1 MKMGC
6 TTSPT
11 NFAQMSTIKEN
22 IWKKRGNFSS
32 TEIQELALP
41 TNTTDAFAE
50 ILLQRNISTAE
61 QAKTFLRPEINQ
73 LLDPFGLKDM
83 DKAIARLVSAKEKNE
98 KVLVYGDYDVD
109 GTTAVA
115 VFYSFLKHVG
125 VECDFYIPDR
135 YKEGYGFSDA
145 GVEFAH
151 ENKFNLIITLD
162 CGIKD
167 GPRIEQCNE
176 YGIDVIV
183 CDHHTPEVLP
193 PAFAVVNPKRK
204 DCTYE
209 NKGLCGCAVGFK
221 VICAWFIHHNEPLD
235 FAYSFLDLVAVA
247 TGADIV
253 PVTSENRVLLH
264 FGLKEINTHFRP
276 GIAELLTNAKY
287 NGKNLKVVDLVFLI
301 APRINAAGR
310 IFSGKRA
317 VEVLIAENS
326 EDAKIVAAEIEKNN
340 RERKGLDRNITV
352 EALDIVESD
361 SFYRDSFT
369 TVVKKEG
376 WHKGVVGIVASRIIE
391 SHYKPTIVLTEE
403 DGILSGSVRSIEGVD
418 VYDMLAACEEHLI
431 QFGGHSMAAGLK
443 LKSENFFAFRE
454 AFDKV
459 VREFTNNTRIER
471 CHLYDTEIQFDQI
484 TFALYESLQPLEP
497 HGPENMRPVFLSKN
511 ISNARFT
518 KLVGAHADHLQL
530 HVKQAGNISEM
541 KGIAFKMKD
550 WVFPI
555 IEEKEIDLLFQL
567 NENVWNGQSSIQLE
581 VMDIRLSS

>member
-1 MKMGC
+1 MI
-6 TTSPT
+6 TP
-11 NFAQMSTIKEN
+11 KEN
-22 IWKKRGNFSS
+22 IWKKRGQFSN
-32 TEIQELALP
+32 ENIAELALKS
-41 TNTTDAFAE
+41 NTSEAFAE
-50 ILLQRNISTAE
+50 ILMQRNNRTADE
-61 QAKTFLRPEINQ
+61 ARSFLRPEINQ
-73 LLDPFGLKDM
+73 LLNPFGLKDM
-83 DKAIARLVSAKEKNE
+83 DKAIARLVFARKKNE
-98 KVLVYGDYDVD
+98 KILVYGDYDVD

-125 VECDFYIPDR
+125 FDCDFYIPDR

-151 ENKFNLIITLD
+151 ENNFSLIVTLD

-183 CDHHTPEVLP
+183 CDHHTPEILP
-193 PAFAVVNPKRK
+193 PAFAIVNPKRK

-221 VICAWFIHHNEPLD
+221 VMCAWFIHHNEPLD
-235 FAYSFLDLVAVA
+235 FAYSFLDLVAIA

-287 NGKNLKVVDLVFLI
+287 SGKILKVVDLVFLI

-317 VEVLIAENS
+317 VEVLLTKNA
-326 EDAKIVAAEIEKNN
+326 EDAKSVAAEIEKYNQ
-340 RERKGLDRNITV
+340 ERKGLDRNITQ
-352 EALDIVESD
+352 EALDIIERD
-361 SFYRDSFT
+361 SFYENSFT
-369 TVVKKEG
+369 TVVKKQS
-376 WHKGVVGIVASRIIE
+376 WHKGVVGIVASRLIE
-391 SHYKPTIVLTEE
+391 SYYKPTIVLVE
-403 DGILSGSVRSIEGVD
+403 DEGILSGSVRSIDGVD
-418 VYDMLAACEEHLI
+418 VYEMLSLCEEHLI

-443 LKSENFFAFRE
+443 LKSENFLAFRE
-454 AFDKV
+454 AFDKA
-459 VREFTNNTRIER
+459 VRTFTNNVRLER
-471 CHLYDTEIQFDQI
+471 CHLYDTEIQFDEI
-484 TFALYESLQPLEP
+484 SFKLYESLQPLEP

-511 ISNARFT
+511 IKNARFT

-530 HVKQAGNISEM
+530 HVKQAGNVSEM
-541 KGIAFKMKD
+541 KGIAFKMAD

-555 IEEKEIDLLFQL
+555 LEGKEIDLLFQL

-581 VMDIRLSS
+581 VLDIRLSA

>member
-1 MKMGC
+1 
-6 TTSPT
+6 
-11 NFAQMSTIKEN
+11 
-22 IWKKRGNFSS
+22 
-32 TEIQELALP
+32 
-41 TNTTDAFAE
+41 
-50 ILLQRNISTAE
+50 
-61 QAKTFLRPEINQ
+61 
-73 LLDPFGLKDM
+73 
-83 DKAIARLVSAKEKNE
+83 LVSAKEKNE

-125 VECDFYIPDR
+125 FACDFYIPDR
-135 YKEGYGFSDA
+135 YKEGYGFSEA
-145 GVEFAH
+145 GVAFAH
-151 ENKFNLIITLD
+151 ENNFSLIVTLD

-167 GPRIEQCNE
+167 GPRIEQCNAH
-176 YGIDVIV
+176 GIDVIV
-183 CDHHTPEVLP
+183 CDHHTPEALP
-193 PAFAVVNPKRK
+193 PAFAIVNPKRK

-221 VICAWFIHHNEPLD
+221 VICAWFIHHKESLD

-276 GIAELLTNAKY
+276 GIAELLTNAKHS
-287 NGKNLKVVDLVFLI
+287 GKILKVVDLVFLI

-317 VEVLIAENS
+317 VEVLLSNNA
-326 EDAKIVAAEIEKNN
+326 EDAKSVAAEIEKYNQ
-340 RERKGLDRNITV
+340 ERKGLDREITQ
-352 EALDIVESD
+352 EALDIVERD
-361 SFYRDSFT
+361 SFYENSFT
-369 TVVKKEG
+369 TVVMKQG
-376 WHKGVVGIVASRIIE
+376 WHKGVVGIVASRLIE
-391 SHYKPTIVLTEE
+391 SYYKPTIVLVE
-403 DGILSGSVRSIEGVD
+403 DDGMLSGSVRSIEGID
-418 VYDMLAACEEHLI
+418 VYEMLSHCEEHLI

-443 LKSENFFAFRE
+443 LKSENFLAFRE

-459 VREFTNNTRIER
+459 VREFTNNVRIER

-484 TFALYESLQPLEP
+484 DFKLYESLQPLEP

-511 ISNARFT
+511 IKNARFT
-518 KLVGAHADHLQL
+518 KLVGAQADHLQL

-555 IEEKEIDLLFQL
+555 VEGKEIDLLFQL

-581 VMDIRLSS
+581 VLDIRLSS

>member
-1 MKMGC
+1 
-6 TTSPT
+6 
-11 NFAQMSTIKEN
+11 MSTPKEN
-22 IWKKRGNFSS
+22 TWKKREQFSQDLIS
-32 TEIQELALP
+32 EMAVKSNISE
-41 TNTTDAFAE
+41 AFAE
-50 ILLQRNISTAE
+50 ILLSRKVKTAN
-61 QAKTFLRPEINQ
+61 QVQTFLNPLINQ

-98 KVLVYGDYDVD
+98 KILVYGDYDVD

-125 VECDFYIPDR
+125 FDCDFYIPDR
-135 YKEGYGFSDA
+135 YKEGYGFSEA
-145 GVEFAH
+145 GVAFAH
-151 ENKFNLIITLD
+151 ENNFSLIVTLD

-167 GPRIEQCNE
+167 GPRIEQCNAL
-176 YGIDVIV
+176 GIDVIV

-193 PAFAVVNPKRK
+193 PAFAIVNPKRK

-221 VICAWFIHHNEPLD
+221 VMCAWFIHHNESLD

-276 GIAELLTNAKY
+276 GIAELLTNAKHS
-287 NGKNLKVVDLVFLI
+287 GKVLKVVDLVFLI

-317 VEVLIAENS
+317 VEVLLTNNA
-326 EDAKIVAAEIEKNN
+326 EDAKSVAAEIEKYNQ
-340 RERKGLDRNITV
+340 ERKGLDRNITQ
-352 EALDIVESD
+352 EALDIIERD
-361 SFYRDSFT
+361 SFYQDSFT
-369 TVVKKEG
+369 TVVKKQG
-376 WHKGVVGIVASRIIE
+376 WHKGVVGIVASRLIE
-391 SHYKPTIVLTEE
+391 THYKPTIVLVED
-403 DGILSGSVRSIEGVD
+403 DGILSGSVRSIEGID
-418 VYDMLAACEEHLI
+418 VYEMLSLCEDHLI

-443 LKSENFFAFRE
+443 LKSENFEDFRS
-454 AFDKV
+454 AFDEV
-459 VREFTNNTRIER
+459 VRNFTNNIRIER
-471 CHLYDTEIQFDQI
+471 CHLYDTEIQFDDI
-484 TFALYESLQPLEP
+484 SFALYQSLQPLEP
-497 HGPENMRPVFLSKN
+497 HGPENLRPVFLSKN
-511 ISNARFT
+511 VKNARFT

-530 HVKQAGNISEM
+530 HVKQAGNVSEM
-541 KGIAFKMKD
+541 KGIAFKMAD

-555 IEEKEIDLLFQL
+555 IEGKEIDLLFQL

-581 VMDIRLSS
+581 VLDIRLSR

>member
-1 MKMGC
+1 
-6 TTSPT
+6 
-11 NFAQMSTIKEN
+11 MSTPKEN
-22 IWKKRGNFSS
+22 NWKKREQFSHE
-32 TEIQELALP
+32 EIAELAVKS
-41 TNTTDAFAE
+41 NISGAFAE
-50 ILLQRNISTAE
+50 ILLSRKISTPE
-61 QAKTFLRPEINQ
+61 QARTFLNPEINQ

-83 DKAIARLVSAKEKNE
+83 DKAISRLISAKEKNE

-125 VECDFYIPDR
+125 FNCDFYIPDR
-135 YKEGYGFSDA
+135 YKEGYGFSEA
-145 GVEFAH
+145 GVVFAH
-151 ENKFNLIITLD
+151 ENNFSLIVTLD

-167 GPRIEQCNE
+167 GPRIEQCNAH
-176 YGIDVIV
+176 GIDVIV
-183 CDHHTPEVLP
+183 CDHHTPEALP
-193 PAFAVVNPKRK
+193 PAFAIVNPKRK

-221 VICAWFIHHNEPLD
+221 VMCAWFIHHNESLD

-276 GIAELLTNAKY
+276 GIAELLTNAKHS
-287 NGKNLKVVDLVFLI
+287 GKVLKVVDLVFLI

-317 VEVLIAENS
+317 VEVLLTSNA
-326 EDAKIVAAEIEKNN
+326 EDAKSVAAEIEKYNQ
-340 RERKGLDRNITV
+340 ERKGLDRNITQ
-352 EALDIVESD
+352 EALDIIERD
-361 SFYRDSFT
+361 SFYQDSFT

-376 WHKGVVGIVASRIIE
+376 WHKGVVGIVASRLIE
-391 SHYKPTIVLTEE
+391 TYYKPTIVLVED
-403 DGILSGSVRSIEGVD
+403 DGILSGSVRSIEGID
-418 VYDMLAACEEHLI
+418 VYEMLSLCEEHLI

-443 LKSENFFAFRE
+443 LKSENFEAFRS
-454 AFDKV
+454 AFDQV
-459 VREFTNNTRIER
+459 VRNFTNNTRIER
-471 CHLYDTEIQFDQI
+471 CHLYDTEIQFDEI
-484 TFALYESLQPLEP
+484 SFSLYESLQPLEP
-497 HGPENMRPVFLSKN
+497 HGPENLRPVFLSKN
-511 ISNARFT
+511 VKNARFT

-530 HVKQAGNISEM
+530 HVKQAGNVSEM
-541 KGIAFKMKD
+541 KGIAFKMAD

-555 IEEKEIDLLFQL
+555 LEGKEIDLLFQL

-581 VMDIRLSS
+581 VLDIRLSNL

>member
-1 MKMGC
+1 
-6 TTSPT
+6 
-11 NFAQMSTIKEN
+11 MSTLKEN

-32 TEIQELALP
+32 IEIKELAQKAS
-41 TNTTDAFAE
+41 TTEAFAE
-50 ILLQRNISTAE
+50 ILLQRNVLTAE
-61 QAKTFLRPEINQ
+61 QAKTFLHPEINQ

-115 VFYSFLKHVG
+115 VFYSFLKHEG
-125 VECDFYIPDR
+125 FECDFYIPDR
-135 YKEGYGFSDA
+135 YKEGYGFSTA

-151 ENKFNLIITLD
+151 ENNFSLIVTLD

-183 CDHHTPEVLP
+183 CDHHTPEILP
-193 PAFAVVNPKRK
+193 PAFAVVNPKRT

-253 PVTSENRVLLH
+253 PVTPENRVLLH

-276 GIAELLTNAKY
+276 GIAELLNNAKHS
-287 NGKNLKVVDLVFLI
+287 GKVLKVVDLVFLL

-317 VEVLIAENS
+317 VEVLVAQNS
-326 EDAKIVAAEIEKNN
+326 EDAKVVAAEIEKNN
-340 RERKGLDRNITV
+340 YERKGLDRNITQ
-352 EALDIVESD
+352 EALDIIAVD
-361 SFYRDSFT
+361 PFYENSFT
-369 TVVKKEG
+369 TVVRKEG

-391 SHYKPTIVLTEE
+391 SYYKPTIVLVE
-403 DGILSGSVRSIEGVD
+403 DEGILSGSVRSIEGID
-418 VYDMLAACEEHLI
+418 VYDMLSACEEHLI

-443 LKSENFFAFRE
+443 LKSENFLAFRE

-459 VREFTNNTRIER
+459 VRKFTNDIRIER
-471 CHLYDTEIQFDQI
+471 CHFYDTEIQFDQI

-497 HGPENMRPVFLSKN
+497 HGPENLRPVFLSKN
-511 ISNARFT
+511 IKNARFT
-518 KLVGAHADHLQL
+518 KLVGAHAEHLQL
-530 HVKQAGNISEM
+530 HVKQAGNMAEM
-541 KGIAFKMKD
+541 TGIAFKMKD

-555 IEEKEIDLLFQL
+555 LEGKEIDLLFQL

-581 VMDIRLSS
+581 VLDIRLSA

>member
-1 MKMGC
+1 
-6 TTSPT
+6 
-11 NFAQMSTIKEN
+11 MSTPKEN
-22 IWKKRGNFSS
+22 NWKKREQFSS
-32 TEIQELALP
+32 NEIAELAVKS
-41 TNTTDAFAE
+41 NISAAFAE
-50 ILLQRNISTAE
+50 ILLSRKISTPE
-61 QAKTFLRPEINQ
+61 QARTFLNPEINQ

-83 DKAIARLVSAKEKNE
+83 DKAISRLIAAKEKNE

-115 VFYSFLKHVG
+115 VFYSFLKHIG
-125 VECDFYIPDR
+125 FDCDFYIPDR
-135 YKEGYGFSDA
+135 YTEGYGFSDA
-145 GVEFAH
+145 GVVFAH
-151 ENKFNLIITLD
+151 ENNFSLIVTLD

-167 GPRIEQCNE
+167 GPRIEQCNS

-193 PAFAVVNPKRK
+193 PAFAIVNPKRK

-221 VICAWFIHHNEPLD
+221 VMCAWFIHHNDSLD

-276 GIAELLTNAKY
+276 GIAELLANAKHS
-287 NGKNLKVVDLVFLI
+287 GKVLKVVDLVFLI

-317 VEVLIAENS
+317 VEVLLTNNA
-326 EDAKIVAAEIEKNN
+326 EDAKSVAAEIEKYNQ
-340 RERKGLDRNITV
+340 ERKGLDRNITQ
-352 EALDIVESD
+352 EALDIIERD
-361 SFYRDSFT
+361 AFYQDSFT
-369 TVVKKEG
+369 TVVKKQG
-376 WHKGVVGIVASRIIE
+376 WHKGVVGIVASRLIE
-391 SHYKPTIVLTEE
+391 SYYKPTIVLVE
-403 DGILSGSVRSIEGVD
+403 DEGILSGSVRSIDGID
-418 VYDMLAACEEHLI
+418 VYEMLSLCEEHLI

-443 LKSENFFAFRE
+443 LKLENFEAFRE
-454 AFDKV
+454 AFDQV
-459 VREFTNNTRIER
+459 VRNFTNNTRIER
-471 CHLYDTEIQFDQI
+471 CHLYDTEIQFDEI
-484 TFALYESLQPLEP
+484 SFSLYESLQPLEP
-497 HGPENMRPVFLSKN
+497 HGPGNLRPVFLSKN
-511 ISNARFT
+511 VKNARFT

-530 HVKQAGNISEM
+530 HVKQAGNVSEM
-541 KGIAFKMKD
+541 KGIAFKMAD

-555 IEEKEIDLLFQL
+555 LEGKEIDLLFQL

-581 VMDIRLSS
+581 VLDIRLSR

>member
-1 MKMGC
+1 
-6 TTSPT
+6 
-11 NFAQMSTIKEN
+11 MSTPKEN
-22 IWKKRGNFSS
+22 NWKKREQFP
-32 TEIQELALP
+32 QELISELAVKS
-41 TNTTDAFAE
+41 NISEAFAE
-50 ILLQRNISTAE
+50 ILLSRKVRTAD
-61 QAKTFLRPEINQ
+61 QVQTFLNPEINQ
-73 LLDPFGLKDM
+73 LLDPFGLTDM
-83 DKAIARLVSAKEKNE
+83 DKAITRLVSAKEKNE
-98 KVLVYGDYDVD
+98 KILVYGDYDVD

-125 VECDFYIPDR
+125 FDCDFYIPDR

-151 ENKFNLIITLD
+151 ENNFSLIVTLD

-167 GPRIEQCNE
+167 GPRIEKCNE

-183 CDHHTPEVLP
+183 CDHHTPEILP

-221 VICAWFIHHNEPLD
+221 VMCAWFIHHNEPLD

-253 PVTSENRVLLH
+253 PVTAENRVLLH

-276 GIAELLTNAKY
+276 GIAELLTNAKHS
-287 NGKNLKVVDLVFLI
+287 GKILKVVDLVFLI

-317 VEVLIAENS
+317 VEVLLANNK
-326 EDAKIVAAEIEKNN
+326 EDAMTVAAEIEKNN
-340 RERKGLDRNITV
+340 QERKGLDRNITQ
-352 EALDIVESD
+352 EALDIIESD
-361 SFYRDSFT
+361 SFYEDSFT

-376 WHKGVVGIVASRIIE
+376 WHKGVVGIVASRLIE
-391 SHYKPTIVLTEE
+391 NYYKPTIVLVED

-418 VYDMLAACEEHLI
+418 VYDMLSACSEHLI

-443 LKSENFFAFRE
+443 LKSENFLVFRE
-454 AFDKV
+454 AFDKA
-459 VREFTNNTRIER
+459 VREFTNNIRIER

-484 TFALYESLQPLEP
+484 SPSLYDSLQPLEP

-511 ISNARFT
+511 IKNARFT

-530 HVKQAGNISEM
+530 HVKQAGNIAEM

-555 IEEKEIDLLFQL
+555 LEGKEIDLLFQL

-581 VMDIRLSS
+581 VLDIRLSA

>member
-1 MKMGC
+1 
-6 TTSPT
+6 
-11 NFAQMSTIKEN
+11 MSTPKEN
-22 IWKKRGNFSS
+22 TWKKRGNFSH
-32 TEIQELALP
+32 TEITELAQQAK
-41 TNTTDAFAE
+41 TTEAFAE
-50 ILLQRNISTAE
+50 ILLQRNIQTAE
-61 QAKTFLRPEINQ
+61 HAKSFLRPEINQ

-83 DKAIARLVSAKEKNE
+83 DKAISRLVSAKEKSE
-98 KVLVYGDYDVD
+98 KILVYGDYDVD

-115 VFYSFLKHVG
+115 VFSSFLKHEG
-125 VECDFYIPDR
+125 FECDFYIPDR

-151 ENKFNLIITLD
+151 ENKFNLIVTLD

-167 GPRIEQCNE
+167 GPRIEKCNE

-183 CDHHTPEVLP
+183 CDHHTPEILP

-221 VICAWFIHHNEPLD
+221 VMCAWFIHHNEPLD

-253 PVTSENRVLLH
+253 PVTAENRVLLH

-276 GIAELLTNAKY
+276 GIAELLTNAKHS
-287 NGKNLKVVDLVFLI
+287 GKILKVVDLVFLI

-317 VEVLIAENS
+317 VEVLLANNK
-326 EDAKIVAAEIEKNN
+326 EDAKSVAAEIEKNN
-340 RERKGLDRNITV
+340 QERKGLDRNITQ
-352 EALDIVESD
+352 EALDIIESD
-361 SFYRDSFT
+361 SFYADSFT

-391 SHYKPTIVLTEE
+391 SHYKPAIVLVEE

-418 VYDMLAACEEHLI
+418 VYDMLSVCSEHLI

-443 LKSENFFAFRE
+443 LKSENFLAFRE
-454 AFDKV
+454 AFDQA
-459 VREFTNNTRIER
+459 VRSFTNNVRIER
-471 CHLYDTEIQFDQI
+471 FHFYDTEIQFDQI
-484 TFALYESLQPLEP
+484 TFPLYESLQPLEP
-497 HGPENMRPVFLSKN
+497 HGPDNLRPVFLSKN
-511 ISNARFT
+511 IKNARFT

-530 HVKQAGNISEM
+530 HVKQAGNVSEM
-541 KGIAFKMKD
+541 KGIAFKMAD

-555 IEEKEIDLLFQL
+555 LDGKEIDLLFQL

-581 VMDIRLSS
+581 VLDIRLSTL

>member
-1 MKMGC
+1 
-6 TTSPT
+6 
-11 NFAQMSTIKEN
+11 MSTPKEN
-22 IWKKRGNFSS
+22 NWKKREQFS
-32 TEIQELALP
+32 TEEIAELAVKSK
-41 TNTTDAFAE
+41 TSEAFAE
-50 ILLQRNISTAE
+50 ILLSRKINTPE
-61 QAKTFLRPEINQ
+61 QARTFLNPEINQ

-83 DKAIARLVSAKEKNE
+83 DKAISRLKSAKEKNE

-125 VECDFYIPDR
+125 FDCDFYIPDR
-135 YKEGYGFSDA
+135 YKEGYGFSEA
-145 GVEFAH
+145 GVAFAH
-151 ENKFNLIITLD
+151 ENNFSLIVTLD

-167 GPRIEQCNE
+167 GPRIEQCNTH
-176 YGIDVIV
+176 GIDVIV

-193 PAFAVVNPKRK
+193 PAFAIINPKRK

-221 VICAWFIHHNEPLD
+221 VICAWFIHHNESLD

-276 GIAELLTNAKY
+276 GIAELLSNAKHS
-287 NGKNLKVVDLVFLI
+287 GKVLKVVDLVFLI

-317 VEVLIAENS
+317 VEVLLTNNA
-326 EDAKIVAAEIEKNN
+326 EDAKSVAAEIEKYNQ
-340 RERKGLDRNITV
+340 ERKGLDRNITQ
-352 EALDIVESD
+352 EAIDIIERD
-361 SFYRDSFT
+361 AFYQDSFT
-369 TVVKKEG
+369 TVVKKQG
-376 WHKGVVGIVASRIIE
+376 WHKGVVGIVASRLIE
-391 SHYKPTIVLTEE
+391 TYYKPTIVLVED
-403 DGILSGSVRSIEGVD
+403 DGILSGSVRSVEGID
-418 VYDMLAACEEHLI
+418 VYEMLSLCEEHLI

-443 LKSENFFAFRE
+443 LKSENFEAFRS
-454 AFDKV
+454 AFDEV
-459 VREFTNNTRIER
+459 VRKFTNNTRIER
-471 CHLYDTEIQFDQI
+471 CHLYDTEIQFDEI
-484 TFALYESLQPLEP
+484 SFSLYESLQPLEP
-497 HGPENMRPVFLSKN
+497 HGPENLRPVFLSRNVK
-511 ISNARFT
+511 NARFT

-530 HVKQAGNISEM
+530 HVRQAGNVSEM
-541 KGIAFKMKD
+541 KGIAFKMAD

-555 IEEKEIDLLFQL
+555 LEGKEIDLLFQL

-581 VMDIRLSS
+581 VLDIRLSRL

>member
-1 MKMGC
+1 
-6 TTSPT
+6 
-11 NFAQMSTIKEN
+11 MSTPKEN
-22 IWKKRGNFSS
+22 IWKKRGQFSN
-32 TEIQELALP
+32 ENIDELALKS
-41 TNTTDAFAE
+41 NTSEAFAE
-50 ILLQRNISTAE
+50 ILMQRNIRTADE
-61 QAKTFLRPEINQ
+61 ARSFLRPEINQ
-73 LLDPFGLKDM
+73 LLNPFGLKDM
-83 DKAIARLVSAKEKNE
+83 DKAIARLVSAQKKNE
-98 KVLVYGDYDVD
+98 KILVYGDYDVD

-125 VECDFYIPDR
+125 FDCDFYIPDR

-151 ENKFNLIITLD
+151 ENNFSLIVTLD

-183 CDHHTPEVLP
+183 CDHHTPEILP
-193 PAFAVVNPKRK
+193 PAFAIVNPKRK

-221 VICAWFIHHNEPLD
+221 VMCAWFIHHNEPLD
-235 FAYSFLDLVAVA
+235 FAYSFLDLVAIA

-287 NGKNLKVVDLVFLI
+287 SGKILKVVDLVFLI

-317 VEVLIAENS
+317 VEVLLTKNA
-326 EDAKIVAAEIEKNN
+326 EDAKSVAAEIEKYNQ
-340 RERKGLDRNITV
+340 ERKGLDRNITQ
-352 EALDIVESD
+352 EALDIIERD
-361 SFYRDSFT
+361 SFYENSFT
-369 TVVKKEG
+369 TVVKKQS
-376 WHKGVVGIVASRIIE
+376 WHKGVVGIVASRLIE
-391 SHYKPTIVLTEE
+391 SYYKPTIVLVE
-403 DGILSGSVRSIEGVD
+403 DEGILSGSVRSIDGVD
-418 VYDMLAACEEHLI
+418 VYEMLSLCEEHLI

-443 LKSENFFAFRE
+443 LKSENFLAFRE
-454 AFDKV
+454 AFDKA
-459 VREFTNNTRIER
+459 VRTFTNNVRLER
-471 CHLYDTEIQFDQI
+471 CHLYDTEIQFDEI
-484 TFALYESLQPLEP
+484 SFKLYESLQPLEP

-511 ISNARFT
+511 IKNARFT

-530 HVKQAGNISEM
+530 HVKQAGNVSEM
-541 KGIAFKMKD
+541 KGIAFKMAD
-550 WVFPI
+550 WVFPVL
-555 IEEKEIDLLFQL
+555 EGKEIDLLFQL

-581 VMDIRLSS
+581 VLDIRLSC

>member
-1 MKMGC
+1 
-6 TTSPT
+6 
-11 NFAQMSTIKEN
+11 MSTPKEN
-22 IWKKRGNFSS
+22 NWKKREQFSQDLIS
-32 TEIQELALP
+32 EMAVKSNISE
-41 TNTTDAFAE
+41 AFAE
-50 ILLQRNISTAE
+50 ILLSRKVKTAN
-61 QAKTFLRPEINQ
+61 QVQTFLNPAINQ

-98 KVLVYGDYDVD
+98 KILVYGDYDVD

-115 VFYSFLKHVG
+115 VFYSFLKHLG
-125 VECDFYIPDR
+125 FDCDFYIPDR
-135 YKEGYGFSDA
+135 YKEGYGFSEA
-145 GVEFAH
+145 GVFFAH
-151 ENKFNLIITLD
+151 ENNFSLIVTLD

-176 YGIDVIV
+176 HGIDVIV

-193 PAFAVVNPKRK
+193 PAFAIVNPKRK

-221 VICAWFIHHNEPLD
+221 VICAWLIHHNESLD

-276 GIAELLTNAKY
+276 GIAELLANAKHS
-287 NGKNLKVVDLVFLI
+287 GKVLKVVDLVFLI

-317 VEVLIAENS
+317 VEVLLTNNI
-326 EDAKIVAAEIEKNN
+326 EDAKSVAAEIEKYNQQ
-340 RERKGLDRNITV
+340 RKGLDRNITQ
-352 EALDIVESD
+352 EALDIIERD
-361 SFYRDSFT
+361 PFYQDSFT
-369 TVVKKEG
+369 TVVKKQG

-391 SHYKPTIVLTEE
+391 THYKPTIVLVE
-403 DGILSGSVRSIEGVD
+403 DEGVLSGSVRSIEGID
-418 VYDMLAACEEHLI
+418 VYEMLSLCEEHLI

-443 LKSENFFAFRE
+443 LKSENFEAFRS

-459 VREFTNNTRIER
+459 VRNFTNNKRIER
-471 CHLYDTEIQFDQI
+471 CHLYDTEIQFDDI
-484 TFALYESLQPLEP
+484 SFALYESLQPLEP
-497 HGPENMRPVFLSKN
+497 HGPENLRPVFLAKN
-511 ISNARFT
+511 IKNARFT

-530 HVKQAGNISEM
+530 HVKQAGNIAEM
-541 KGIAFKMKD
+541 KGIAFKMAD

-555 IEEKEIDLLFQL
+555 LEGKEIDLLFQL

-581 VMDIRLSS
+581 VLDIRLSR

>member
-1 MKMGC
+1 
-6 TTSPT
+6 
-11 NFAQMSTIKEN
+11 MSTLKEN

-32 TEIQELALP
+32 EEIKELAQQ
-41 TNTTDAFAE
+41 TATAEAFAE
-50 ILLQRNISTAE
+50 ILLQRNILTAE
-61 QAKTFLRPEINQ
+61 QAKTFLHPELNQ

-98 KVLVYGDYDVD
+98 KILVYGDYDVD

-115 VFYSFLKHVG
+115 VFYSFLKHEG
-125 VECDFYIPDR
+125 FECDFYIPDR

-151 ENKFNLIITLD
+151 ENKFNLIVTLD

-167 GPRIEQCNE
+167 GPRIEKCNE

-183 CDHHTPEVLP
+183 CDHHTPEILP

-221 VICAWFIHHNEPLD
+221 VMCAWFIHNNEPLD

-264 FGLKEINTHFRP
+264 FGLKEINSHFRP
-276 GIAELLTNAKY
+276 GIAELLTNAKHS
-287 NGKNLKVVDLVFLI
+287 GKILKVVDLVFLI

-317 VEVLIAENS
+317 VEVLLANNK
-326 EDAKIVAAEIEKNN
+326 EDAKTVAAEIEKNN
-340 RERKGLDRNITV
+340 QERKGLDRSITQ
-352 EALDIVESD
+352 EALDIIESD
-361 SFYRDSFT
+361 SFYNDSFT

-376 WHKGVVGIVASRIIE
+376 WHKGVVGIVASRLIE
-391 SHYKPTIVLTEE
+391 NYYKPTIVLVE
-403 DGILSGSVRSIEGVD
+403 DDGMLSGSVRSIEGID
-418 VYDMLAACEEHLI
+418 VYDMLSACSEHLI

-443 LKSENFFAFRE
+443 LKSENFEAFRS
-454 AFDKV
+454 AFDEV
-459 VREFTNNTRIER
+459 VRNFTNNIRIER

-484 TFALYESLQPLEP
+484 SVSLYDSLQPLEP
-497 HGPENMRPVFLSKN
+497 HGPENLRPVFLSKN
-511 ISNARFT
+511 IKNARFT

-530 HVKQAGNISEM
+530 HVKQAGNIAEM

-555 IEEKEIDLLFQL
+555 LEGKEIDLLFQL

-581 VMDIRLSS
+581 VLDIRLSA

>member
-1 MKMGC
+1 
-6 TTSPT
+6 
-11 NFAQMSTIKEN
+11 MSTLKEN

-32 TEIQELALP
+32 EEIKELAQQ
-41 TNTTDAFAE
+41 TATAEAFAE
-50 ILLQRNISTAE
+50 ILLQRNVLTAQ
-61 QAKTFLRPEINQ
+61 QAKTFLHPELNQ

-98 KVLVYGDYDVD
+98 KILVYGDYDVD

-115 VFYSFLKHVG
+115 VFYSFLKHEG
-125 VECDFYIPDR
+125 FECDFYIPDR

-151 ENKFNLIITLD
+151 ENKFNLIVTLD

-167 GPRIEQCNE
+167 GPRIEKCNE

-183 CDHHTPEVLP
+183 CDHHTPEILP

-253 PVTSENRVLLH
+253 PVTPENRVLLH
-264 FGLKEINTHFRP
+264 FGLKEINTQFRP
-276 GIAELLTNAKY
+276 GIAELLTNAKHS
-287 NGKNLKVVDLVFLI
+287 GKVLKVVDLVFLL

-317 VEVLIAENS
+317 VEVLVAQNS
-326 EDAKIVAAEIEKNN
+326 EDAKVVAAEIEKNN
-340 RERKGLDRNITV
+340 YERKGLDRNITQ
-352 EALDIVESD
+352 EALDIIAVD
-361 SFYRDSFT
+361 PFYEDSFT

-391 SHYKPTIVLTEE
+391 NYYKPAIVLVEE
-403 DGILSGSVRSIEGVD
+403 DSILSGSVRSIEGID
-418 VYDMLAACEEHLI
+418 VYDMLSACSEHLI

-443 LKSENFFAFRE
+443 LKSENFIAFRE

-459 VREFTNNTRIER
+459 VRKFTNDIRIER
-471 CHLYDTEIQFDQI
+471 CHFYDTEIQFDQI

-497 HGPENMRPVFLSKN
+497 HGPENLRPVFLSKN
-511 ISNARFT
+511 IKNARFT

-530 HVKQAGNISEM
+530 HVKQAGNMAEM

-555 IEEKEIDLLFQL
+555 LEGKEIDLLFQL

-581 VMDIRLSS
+581 VLDIRLSA

>member
-1 MKMGC
+1 
-6 TTSPT
+6 
-11 NFAQMSTIKEN
+11 MSTPKEN
-22 IWKKRGNFSS
+22 IWKKRGNFSPKEIKEFAQEAKT
-32 TEIQELALP
+32 TE
-41 TNTTDAFAE
+41 AFAE
-50 ILLQRNISTAE
+50 ILLQRNVINAE
-61 QAKTFLRPEINQ
+61 QAKTFLHPEINQ
-73 LLDPFGLKDM
+73 LLNPFGLKDM
-83 DKAIARLVSAKEKNE
+83 DKAIARLLSAKEKND
-98 KVLVYGDYDVD
+98 KILVYGDYDVD
-109 GTTAVA
+109 GTSAVA
-115 VFYSFLKHVG
+115 VFYSFLKHEG
-125 VECDFYIPDR
+125 FECDFYIPDR
-135 YKEGYGFSDA
+135 YTEGYGFSKA

-151 ENKFNLIITLD
+151 ENNFSLIVTLD

-167 GPRIEQCNE
+167 GPRIELCNE

-183 CDHHTPEVLP
+183 CDHHTPEILP
-193 PAFAVVNPKRK
+193 PAYAVVNPKRK

-221 VICAWFIHHNEPLD
+221 VMCAWFIHHNKPLD

-264 FGLKEINTHFRP
+264 FGLKEINTRFRP

-287 NGKNLKVVDLVFLI
+287 SGKVLKVVDLVFLL

-317 VEVLIAENS
+317 VEVLVTQNS
-326 EDAKIVAAEIEKNN
+326 EDAKVVAAEIEKNN
-340 RERKGLDRNITV
+340 YERKGLDRNITQ
-352 EALDIVESD
+352 EALDIIAVD
-361 SFYRDSFT
+361 PFYEGSFT

-391 SHYKPTIVLTEE
+391 NYYKPAVVLVEE
-403 DGILSGSVRSIEGVD
+403 DGILSGSVRSIEGID

-443 LKSENFFAFRE
+443 LKSENFLGFRE
-454 AFDKV
+454 TFDKV
-459 VREFTNNTRIER
+459 VREFTNNIRIER
-471 CHLYDTEIQFDQI
+471 CHFYDTEIQFDEI
-484 TFALYESLQPLEP
+484 TFSLYESLQPLEP
-497 HGPENMRPVFLSKN
+497 HGPENLRPVFLSKN
-511 ISNARFT
+511 IKNARFT

-530 HVKQAGNISEM
+530 HVKQAGNIAEM

-555 IEEKEIDLLFQL
+555 LEGKEIDLLFQL

-581 VMDIRLSS
+581 VLDIRLSR